1 VAKSVILGDMVQC
14 HPRTDSVNYVQTFIF
29 AFVIAFRNIKF
40 GSHNFSAYYANVPSR
55 SIQYPFTFHKFQLH
69 ILLFQNISIFPK
81 RSTPCIILLCCLA
94 RMDFSC
100 KISSYPVWDNPLIF
114 TNLSK
119 TYILTSK
126 MSCFIQQ
133 LKACLCSQTKQ
144 SLTFPNDWIR
154 RTFHIHSC
162 ENVM

>member
-1 VAKSVILGDMVQC
+1 MPAVQQC
-14 HPRTDSVNYVQTFIF
+14 ADFSSSAISLPLFLLRSNFYF
-29 AFVIAFRNIKF
+29 AFVIAFRKINF
-40 GSHNFSAYYANVPSR
+40 GSHNFSTYYANVPSR
-55 SIQYPFTFHKFQLH
+55 SIQYPFTFYKFQLH
-69 ILLFQNISIFPK
+69 ILLFQNISIFFQK

-94 RMDFSC
+94 LMEFSC
-100 KISSYPVWDNPLIF
+100 KISSNPEWDNTLIF

-144 SLTFPNDWIR
+144 SLTFPND
-154 RTFHIHSC
+154 
-162 ENVM
+162 